1 MFLLDKREIHSFRTH
16 IKGMHARIA
25 PLQINNLFDILK

>member
-16 IKGMHARIA
+16 IKGMHARI